1 MVTSRPAFPLG
12 PLGPHNSRR
21 LSMPSRLTVT
31 RRWEGIAKTI
41 RFRALESEYRWQRT
55 SGLCKDVMGQ
65 LRTKLTKGNYD
76 DAWAWRIEIP
86 LYLSAALAAAVL
98 GWLMPG
104 TSFRG

>member
-1 MVTSRPAFPLG
+1 
-12 PLGPHNSRR
+12 
-21 LSMPSRLTVT
+21 
-31 RRWEGIAKTI
+31 
-41 RFRALESEYRWQRT
+41 
-55 SGLCKDVMGQ
+55 MGQ